1 MFNLKKAV
9 AYGPD
14 IGLPKFTVAFFDAID
29 AFFGSSQES
38 VLLIKRGGHDE
49 LSKGWKNELQKVSGL
64 CL

>member
-29 AFFGSSQES
+29 AFFWFFTG
-38 VLLIKRGGHDE
+38 KRTFD
-49 LSKGWKNELQKVSGL
+49 KKRWT
-64 CL
+64 